1 VSVAHPSQGGR
12 SDRTGGSPGW
22 RFTEWLLG
30 IVGGIAAF
38 LGLFILFGGD
48 EQSVGLGGD
57 WSWQVGDIST
67 PWAYGLLIGGAVL
80 LLGALVMVIRGRD
93 RVVDATDADR
103 DRAGLWWHIGIF
115 VVVNAFIWIQDIAI
129 GEGVDYAY
137 WITIPWG
144 IGLAIHAATY
154 GYSQSRPGEQP

>member
-1 VSVAHPSQGGR
+1 MTAAHPTQGGR

-30 IVGGIAAF
+30 IVGGIAVF

-48 EQSVGLGGD
+48 EQSVGLAGD
-57 WSWQVGDIST
+57 WSWQVEDISA

-80 LLGALVMVIRGRD
+80 LLAALVMVIRGRD
-93 RVVDATDADR
+93 RVADVTAADR
-103 DRAGLWWHIGIF
+103 DLADLLRHVGIF

-129 GEGVDYAY
+129 GGGVNYAY
-137 WITIPWG
+137 LITIPWG
-144 IGLAIHAATY
+144 IGLAIHAVNY
-154 GYSQSRPGEQP
+154 GRSRSRAGEQE